1 MGGGILQMRVT
12 AKNLGALLGQRG
24 QQGIWELLDVPD
36 ALHPIPVQVLQL
48 RHRAQRLQ
56 EAGAGAGRRVQGQR
70 RVPGRGRAAP
80 AQGTATPCASR
91 RRGAQGHWCV
101 PQGHRIALRH
111 CRVRSEGEA
120 AAQPPAPLPL
130 PVLPS
135 RLPLGS
141 RWESRRGWRS
151 SLISGCRREWERVY
165 PAWGRGEARASIRQL
180 WLQRELL
187 SQAQAG
193 AGEPAS
199 KQPISFEVR
208 LSPRAAQ
215 ARTTRGWREGNGRRW
230 FCLLSQ
236 LESKRGR
243 FVSTLPVKT
252 GAGDSDV
259 PAERPYVGSVP
270 W

>member
-1 MGGGILQMRVT
+1 MGSPGPPVCPLGPLVCPPGPPHRSPTLPCAQRGGGSSSATGSAPSPGAAFAPPTRQQVGEQEGMEEQPHLRLSEGVGACLPRVG
-12 AKNLGALLGQRG
+12 K
-24 QQGIWELLDVPD
+24 
-36 ALHPIPVQVLQL
+36 
-48 RHRAQRLQ
+48 
-56 EAGAGAGRRVQGQR
+56 
-70 RVPGRGRAAP
+70 GRGE
-80 AQGTATPCASR
+80 SL
-91 RRGAQGHWCV
+91 H
-101 PQGHRIALRH
+101 
-111 CRVRSEGEA
+111 
-120 AAQPPAPLPL
+120 PPAP
-130 PVLPS
+130 
-135 RLPLGS
+135 
-141 RWESRRGWRS
+141 
-151 SLISGCRREWERVY
+151 
-165 PAWGRGEARASIRQL
+165 ASKG
-180 WLQRELL
+180 ELL

-215 ARTTRGWREGNGRRW
+215 ARSTRGWRKGNGRRW
-230 FCLLSQ
+230 LCLLSQ